1 MYSYEG
7 EDDGDEEDFKLK
19 EQLRRAARSSPRVR
33 VRISHIQYM
42 RAVRSAAARRRRP
55 PASCA
60 VFSQNAELQK
70 QIEIM
75 QDRWVCPWVPVHLCL
90 TVARHK
96 LENTRL
102 EGRVQVLAL
111 QPLVYGAHV
120 ESVGG
125 SLYHDAA
132 ARLFRHF

>member
-1 MYSYEG
+1 MRSYEG

-19 EQLRRAARSSPRVR
+19 EQLRRAARSSPRARVR
-33 VRISHIQYM
+33 VRVRV

-90 TVARHK
+90 TFSRHK

-102 EGRVQVLAL
+102 EGRVQVCDV
-111 QPLVYGAHV
+111 QPLVGRPGDGFVATLKRDYFGIA
-120 ESVGG
+120 E
-125 SLYHDAA
+125 
-132 ARLFRHF
+132 RFC